1 MKLTVGPMQTWCLMN
16 CEEWLCAIN
25 ASRLR
30 EGRVAIVQ
38 DSEIQPPRH
47 ALGFQTSK
55 TISSWHNTAWRGSAS
70 SGPLL
75 EQVSRGGKG
84 PPTIALKGLVH
95 NPDKIGRSKGP
106 RADFIRTKWPKIGGR
121 GGRKIRTNQD
131 GGAGG
136 LVHLPRG
143 SGGRAAAGGGK

>member
-1 MKLTVGPMQTWCLMN
+1 MPLPDARRPLGMGAT
-16 CEEWLCAIN
+16 
-25 ASRLR
+25 S
-30 EGRVAIVQ
+30 VA
-38 DSEIQPPRH
+38 
-47 ALGFQTSK
+47 
-55 TISSWHNTAWRGSAS
+55 AS
-70 SGPLL
+70 S
-75 EQVSRGGKG
+75 G

-136 LVHLPRG
+136 LVHLPREAA
-143 SGGRAAAGGGK
+143 GRAAAGGGSTRGILEATGRWRDL